1 MTHLKLRLFG
11 GFEAAL
17 PSGAPISLPTK
28 KAQALL
34 AYCALRPGQAHQ
46 REKLATLLWG
56 DTEECNARNSLRQT
70 LFVLRTAL
78 RGNLSRTLR
87 IAGDT
92 VATEPQTIDVDVL
105 AFERLAAERTPQ
117 ALEQAAALYRGDLL
131 EGFIVDEESFEQWLI
146 EERERLRE
154 LAIEV
159 LARLLRC
166 QDAPGMT
173 EAAVQTAR
181 RLLVLDPLQEAV
193 HRLLMRLH
201 GQAGRREAAMRQ
213 YEVCVNLL
221 RRELRLEPEPETRQL
236 YEAIQKGQL
245 LAPATAARRTPDAGP
260 LEIAAAVPPNG
271 RNGANGAGDGVGSR
285 ARGEECAGQVLSPR
299 LAGWPEY
306 HARMLRAKVECEKA
320 RQLKEEIAA
329 RNASLRRA
337 VAQNGQFV
345 KALKTLA
352 GKDVSGP
359 SLVFR
364 EVSGD
369 PPFSYSATGSG

>member
-1 MTHLKLRLFG
+1 MAHLTLRLFG
-11 GFEAAL
+11 GFEAGL
-17 PSGAPISLPTK
+17 PSGAPIPLPTK
-28 KAQALL
+28 KAQALF

-159 LARLLRC
+159 LARLLRY
-166 QDAPGMT
+166 QDAPGTT
-173 EAAVQTAR
+173 EAAGPQPRQPRASAEASSGVHGAASTVLNRGGAER
-181 RLLVLDPLQEAV
+181 FERTVDVHVGKSFAADWLVS
-193 HRLLMRLH
+193 H
-201 GQAGRREAAMRQ
+201 GIPHAKLASGRCLRQ
-213 YEVCVNLL
+213 
-221 RRELRLEPEPETRQL
+221 
-236 YEAIQKGQL
+236 G
-245 LAPATAARRTPDAGP
+245 
-260 LEIAAAVPPNG
+260 
-271 RNGANGAGDGVGSR
+271 
-285 ARGEECAGQVLSPR
+285 RGEGHPSTFCQKICRNHCPR
-299 LAGWPEY
+299 
-306 HARMLRAKVECEKA
+306 
-320 RQLKEEIAA
+320 
-329 RNASLRRA
+329 
-337 VAQNGQFV
+337 
-345 KALKTLA
+345 
-352 GKDVSGP
+352 
-359 SLVFR
+359 
-364 EVSGD
+364 
-369 PPFSYSATGSG
+369 